1 MFGHDLS
8 QFPSVI
14 PPGMDVHAWYD
25 QQAALLTAT
34 YNRACAEAQIQAGP
48 TPAPHTPADR
58 ILQYAGRAHS
68 RPASRSRRE
77 DRGSSYCSVH
87 TINEDDSAYGSH
99 TRGPVHTRL
108 GPYVEDRQRSASRH
122 GSGIQSR
129 LGPQPYTEGYGRTD
143 PDDRTYCGDSH
154 DTCSRP
160 GGRNYVSPTHPRSTY
175 LRAAK
180 RPENQPYRPKA
191 AAENSKFAPRIA
203 HAHVTTTKFPF
214 NVGKYSGSS
223 DPDDH
228 MNIFIGAGCNGQWDE
243 PTWCNFF
250 PQTLTGLARAWFDSL
265 PVASLASFEDFHA
278 KFLAHFSQQRRHA
291 RDSLDVMNIWR
302 RDNESLEAFVVR
314 YNKECLE
321 IGDVADQMARNHFI
335 RAVKD
340 RQMVMTISGK

>member
-1 MFGHDLS
+1 MTDHQNNTGDNQNPTNPSPVGVNPSTSQPGHIGTSTQRGPSLTFGHDLS
-8 QFPSVI
+8 QYASVI
-14 PPGMDVHAWYD
+14 PPGTNVHAWYD

-77 DRGSSYCSVH
+77 DRGLSYCSVH
-87 TINEDDSAYGSH
+87 TINDDDSTYGSH

-108 GPYVEDRQRSASRH
+108 GPYVENRQRSASRH

-143 PDDRTYCGDSH
+143 PDERTYCGDSH

-160 GGRNYVSPTHPRSTY
+160 GGRNYVPPTHPRSTY

-265 PVASLASFEDFHA
+265 PVGSLASFEDFHA
-278 KFLAHFSQQRRHA
+278 KLLAHFSQQ
-291 RDSLDVMNIWR
+291 
-302 RDNESLEAFVVR
+302 
-314 YNKECLE
+314 
-321 IGDVADQMARNHFI
+321 
-335 RAVKD
+335 
-340 RQMVMTISGK
+340 